1 MSNRVRNILWS
12 CAGFALALV
21 LAGTSPA
28 AYAQNQN
35 QDQQE
40 RQPVRVSDIDVWNM
54 IIRDSIASYGHV
66 CPCPYSENR
75 AGSRCGTR
83 SAYSRVRGSVTCF
96 PNDISDAAVAR
107 YRERLQ

>member
-1 MSNRVRNILWS
+1 MRNRVRNVLCL
-12 CAGFALALV
+12 CAGWALT
-21 LAGTSPA
+21 LAIAVAPPA
-28 AYAQNQN
+28 SYAQNQN

-40 RQPVRVSDIDVWNM
+40 RQQLRVSDIDVWNM
-54 IIRDSIASYGHV
+54 IIRDSITSYGRV

-75 AGSRCGTR
+75 AGRTCGTR

-96 PNDISDAAVAR
+96 PNDISDAAVSR

>member
-1 MSNRVRNILWS
+1 MRNRVRNALCL
-12 CAGFALALV
+12 CAGWALTVAI
-21 LAGTSPA
+21 AGTSPA
-28 AYAQNQN
+28 SYAQNQN

-40 RQPVRVSDIDVWNM
+40 RQQPRVRDIDIWQM
-54 IIRDSIASYGHV
+54 IIRDSIASYAHA

-75 AGSRCGTR
+75 AGRTCGTR

-96 PNDISDAAVAR
+96 PNDISDAAVSR

>member
-1 MSNRVRNILWS
+1 MRNRVRNGVCLCSGWV
-12 CAGFALALV
+12 LTLV
-21 LAGTSPA
+21 IAAASPTS
-28 AYAQNQN
+28 YAQNQN

-40 RQPVRVSDIDVWNM
+40 RQQLRVSDIDVWNM
-54 IIRDSIASYGHV
+54 IIRDSIVSYRHV

-75 AGSRCGTR
+75 AGRSCGTR

-96 PNDISDAAVAR
+96 PNDISDAEVAR